1 MCVNS
6 TFLGHYSLLHIL
18 MYIYPKFY
26 MHVRMYNHNCIY
38 VRMYICIACLCIYVC
53 CLVVQLAPSLQA
65 FFMLF
70 FSADLILRLQW
81 RPFFYFHQ
89 RTFFK
94 VRTYILTYINMYVRM
109 YMHIRITNVTYIP
122 VYCSMLCILKLVF
135 ALIVYV
141 CVHTYVCS

>member
-1 MCVNS
+1 MYMC
-6 TFLGHYSLLHIL
+6 
-18 MYIYPKFY
+18 PKFS
-26 MHVRMYNHNCIY
+26 MEVCTYNHNCMY
-38 VRMYICIACLCIYVC
+38 VSMHVYIACLYVYVCC

-94 VRTYILTYINMYVRM
+94 VRTYILTYINMYVRI
-109 YMHIRITNVTYIP
+109 YMHIRIANVIHLYAVP
-122 VYCSMLCILKLVF
+122 CCAFSSLVF

-141 CVHTYVCS
+141 CVHMYVCS